1 MLLHH
6 GRNFAEV
13 SALEHHAIAEL
24 PQPVA
29 RDGYR
34 RRVAIQP
41 EHPRLAGA

>member
-13 SALEHHAIAEL
+13 GALEHDAIAEL

-29 RDGYR
+29 RDGNR

-41 EHPRLAGA
+41 EHPRLRGA